1 MDGPVA
7 GHKSFLLE
15 EEKTLI
21 CGKLLLDDESIPL
34 ISGSSD
40 LIAYHQS
47 FQKIQRMRLKRFAP
61 AFGHVIEDPKNA
73 ISTVIQSFDK
83 TDQAIMRALKKGAK
97 TTAEIA
103 IASVSK
109 GSEPEE
115 IESLAETFEVH
126 LAKLADEKSVKLL
139 KAGWAIR

>member
-1 MDGPVA
+1 
-7 GHKSFLLE
+7 
-15 EEKTLI
+15 
-21 CGKLLLDDESIPL
+21 
-34 ISGSSD
+34 
-40 LIAYHQS
+40 
-47 FQKIQRMRLKRFAP
+47 MRLKRFAP